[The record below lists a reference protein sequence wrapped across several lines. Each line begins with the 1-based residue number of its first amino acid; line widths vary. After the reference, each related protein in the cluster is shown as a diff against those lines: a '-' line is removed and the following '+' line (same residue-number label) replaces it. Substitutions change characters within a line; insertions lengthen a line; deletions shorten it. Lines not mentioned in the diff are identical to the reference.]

1 MTQQIFAPQLF
12 DHGSV
17 GAGTTTPELVR
28 GLYHRVTCT
37 AATRTIGAPVVNLTS
52 RVSGQDVDVATPVTG
67 PGGPNV
73 GTQLLIEIRNT
84 SGGALTCT
92 WNAIFKGAPGNP
104 ANGQRRIHQFLW
116 DGANWCLMNNAADVP
131 N

>member
-12 DHGSV
+12 DHGPV
-17 GAGTTTPELVR
+17 GAGTTTPELVK

-37 AATRTIGAPVVNLTS
+37 AATRTIAAPVVSSTS
-52 RVSGQDVDVATPVTG
+52 RSGGQDVDVATPVTG

-73 GTQLLIEIRNT
+73 GTQLVVEIKNA
-84 SGGALTCT
+84 SGGALTVT
-92 WNAIFKGAPGNP
+92 WNAVFKGAPANP
-104 ANGQRRIHQFLW
+104 ANGQRRIHLFVW
-116 DGANWCLMNNAADVP
+116 DGSNWVLANNAADVA